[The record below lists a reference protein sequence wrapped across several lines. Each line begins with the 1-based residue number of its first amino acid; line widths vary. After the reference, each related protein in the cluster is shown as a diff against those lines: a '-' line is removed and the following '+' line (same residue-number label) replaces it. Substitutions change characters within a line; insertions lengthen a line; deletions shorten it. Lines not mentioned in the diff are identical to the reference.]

1 MIASEI
7 TDGQWLVIAGLGTVL
22 VSALLAMAWL
32 TWYCVIRDIKR
43 TERGSQ

>member
-1 MIASEI
+1 MIVSEI

-32 TWYCVIRDIKR
+32 TWYCVISDIR
-43 TERGSQ
+43 PTAREDQ